1 LTKKFKEYKGVIKI
15 FLEEENSLREGLLK
29 TSETSKT
36 FSNLLSST
44 ENEKERRYE
53 LLSILETC
61 IRRRGEYEQ
70 KKEELR
76 HLAYDE
82 SRNEQ
87 ELMQYE
93 EELETILTDG
103 DIENYKQIGQAIG
116 KCEK

>member
-1 LTKKFKEYKGVIKI
+1 VIADRVKCAAILSLFGADSEHSPIFYIDPKELTKKFKDYKGVIKI

-70 KKEELR
+70 KK
-76 HLAYDE
+76 
-82 SRNEQ
+82 
-87 ELMQYE
+87 
-93 EELETILTDG
+93 
-103 DIENYKQIGQAIG
+103 
-116 KCEK
+116 